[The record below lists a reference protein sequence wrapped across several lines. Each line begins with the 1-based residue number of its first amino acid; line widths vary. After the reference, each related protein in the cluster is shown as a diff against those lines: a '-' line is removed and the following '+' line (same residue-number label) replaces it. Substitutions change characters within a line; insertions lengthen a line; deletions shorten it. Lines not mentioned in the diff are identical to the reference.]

1 MSLSCGER
9 CSQGSP
15 SGIISPD
22 RLRVADRRGV
32 IPDQL
37 FLVLVGPFLAWRDTV
52 NGAGNSDLDHAVGV
66 GAQEFD
72 IANGR
77 RACRDRPPRGPPQSG
92 SDGSAIFSRMSRARR
107 RGCAQTGRNGFSIGA
122 RQRAEPLRI
131 SCIQGGD
138 LRRAHD
144 RWGGETSGARMPA
157 ATVSGVSDATS
168 PMLITPK
175 ITVLSPRP
183 SRVLRSR
190 LGWAASIEKIHRAPP
205 LASRNYPQ

>member
-1 MSLSCGER
+1 MRS
-9 CSQGSP
+9 
-15 SGIISPD
+15 
-22 RLRVADRRGV
+22 
-32 IPDQL
+32 
-37 FLVLVGPFLAWRDTV
+37 VL
-52 NGAGNSDLDHAVGV
+52 
-66 GAQEFD
+66 
-72 IANGR
+72 
-77 RACRDRPPRGPPQSG
+77 
-92 SDGSAIFSRMSRARR
+92 ARR
-107 RGCAQTGRNGFSIGA
+107 NSTSRTVGGLVEIDPREGRHKAARTAVLFSLGCLEHGAEDGAQTGRNGFSIGA

-157 ATVSGVSDATS
+157 ATVSGVSEATS

-190 LGWAASIEKIHRAPP
+190 LGWAASIEKTSPRAAAHLKKLPVVSAGEKISIVGHERGGVDRQCARGLHGIRQP
-205 LASRNYPQ
+205 